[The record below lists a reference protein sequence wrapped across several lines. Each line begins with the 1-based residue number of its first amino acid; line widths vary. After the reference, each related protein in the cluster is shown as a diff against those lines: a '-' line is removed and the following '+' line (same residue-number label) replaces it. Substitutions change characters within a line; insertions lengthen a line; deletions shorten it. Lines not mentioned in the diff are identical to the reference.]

1 MATVILVGYDPRTA
15 DRAPVRFGVMAARPI
30 GAPLVVG
37 SVSAGLGEG
46 SGEPLD
52 DLRRDLQTEG
62 VQAACRPL
70 PGASTPAAL
79 HGAAQS
85 FGAGLLVVGSTTR
98 GEVSQMVGGSTAERL
113 LYGAPCPVAVVPFG
127 WEEPRTEA
135 KLRVVWVDADAVD
148 ADADAHDAAGSLIE
162 LSRIVDLLVCGT
174 GGQEVSRAI
183 LAGRVARQ
191 VMSAAHCPVIVV
203 APGDYAGL
211 EALLGTI
218 PTTRVPMPTPEP

>member
-1 MATVILVGYDPRTA
+1 MATVVLVGYDPHTA
-15 DRAPVRFGVMAARPI
+15 DRAPVRFGVMTARRI

-37 SVSAGLGEG
+37 SVYMGLDEG
-46 SGEPLD
+46 SRDPLA
-52 DLRRDLQTEG
+52 DLRRDLQAED

-79 HGAAQS
+79 HDAAHS

-98 GEVSQMVGGSTAERL
+98 GHVSQAVGGSTAERL

-127 WEEPRTEA
+127 WEERHMEA

-162 LSRIVDLLVCGT
+162 LSGSLDLLVCGT
-174 GGQEVSRAI
+174 GGQELRRAI
-183 LAGRVARQ
+183 LVGRVARQ

-203 APGDYAGL
+203 APGDYARL

-218 PTTRVPMPTPEP
+218 PTTRVPLPTPEP